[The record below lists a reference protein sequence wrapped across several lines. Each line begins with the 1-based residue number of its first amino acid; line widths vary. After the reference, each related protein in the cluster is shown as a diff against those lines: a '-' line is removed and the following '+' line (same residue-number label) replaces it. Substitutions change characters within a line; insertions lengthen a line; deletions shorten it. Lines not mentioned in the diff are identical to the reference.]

1 MGAFQS
7 SYQSADVS
15 DALDLTL
22 EATVSNGALPPRYE
36 TPSASQ
42 FSLFANETVTLNGR
56 EWVPVRTGLSF
67 KMPFML
73 ILLVRGTGFEWEVQ
87 DQVVDYDDDSEL
99 VVHVRNCAFRGDAEG
114 QPTRIVSGTRVA
126 AGVVMPIA
134 RPAFALYETDHDN
147 ANDDESV

>member
-7 SYQSADVS
+7 SYQSAEVS

-73 ILLVRGTGFEWEVQ
+73 ILLVRGTGQGSESPRGWGGHIHGDLMKQ
-87 DQVVDYDDDSEL
+87 DQVKPESASW
-99 VVHVRNCAFRGDAEG
+99 RRFC
-114 QPTRIVSGTRVA
+114 S
-126 AGVVMPIA
+126 
-134 RPAFALYETDHDN
+134 RPGFA
-147 ANDDESV
+147 VC